1 MNNLEAVVFD
11 MDGLMVDTEPISR
24 SVWDR
29 FLKLYGYTLDENTYQ
44 QMLGRRNDVSA
55 SILLEAFDLPL
66 TVTEV
71 IERKEAIY
79 HRLRAKGVPVM
90 AGLEEL
96 QAEIE
101 ARGIPWAV
109 ATASPRRHAAIIL
122 EQLQLLHKCP
132 AIAAGDE
139 VAHPKPAPDV
149 YLLAAEKLGVSPSRC
164 LALEDSMP
172 GSQAAVAA
180 GMRVIA
186 VPNDQTKMGDFSH
199 VYRRMDSL
207 HDVLD
212 NLDQLLTFGEAG

>member
-1 MNNLEAVVFD
+1 MNNLNAIIFD
-11 MDGLMVDTEPISR
+11 LDGLMVDTEPISR

-29 FLKLYGYTLDENTYQ
+29 FLKLYGYTLDEDTYQ
-44 QMLGRRNDVSA
+44 RMLGRRNDVSA
-55 SILLEAFDLPL
+55 GILLEAFDLPL
-66 TVTEV
+66 TVAEV

-79 HRLRAKGVPVM
+79 HRLRAKGVPAM
-90 AGLEEL
+90 AGLVEL

-101 ARGIPWAV
+101 SRGMLWAV

-139 VAHPKPAPDV
+139 VAYPKPAPDV
-149 YLLAAEKLGVSPSRC
+149 YLLAAEKLGVSPRRC

-186 VPNDQTKMGDFSH
+186 IPNEQTRNGDFSYA
-199 VYRRMDSL
+199 YRRVDSL
-207 HDVLD
+207 YDVLN
-212 NLDQLLTFGEAG
+212 NLDQLLAFGEAS

>member
-186 VPNDQTKMGDFSH
+186 IPNDQTKMGDFSH